1 MNSATTRGPYHVRLT
16 TPCQTHFNKKRC
28 LLTSVANR
36 SSPAAVSQAEE
47 NDPAVSHPVSDQAEE
62 SDQAA
67 VDECEPSMVLT
78 AVAETTEDSAV
89 ELAATCV
96 NVQALVE
103 QSAEPDDQLSQPISL
118 TTDESCSSEEMTTS
132 AMRLAVA
139 KTGRLAL

>member
-1 MNSATTRGPYHVRLT
+1 MNSATTRGPYRVRLT
-16 TPCQTHFNKKRC
+16 TPCQTHFNKKRR

-36 SSPAAVSQAEE
+36 SSLAAVS
-47 NDPAVSHPVSDQAEE
+47 QAEE